1 MFDLNKIIDIIKGSD
16 REVFLAKENEDLV
29 VIMSVNRYRELSKIS
44 SEAERIR
51 KNNPVNNDSFV
62 NSIKEVK
69 EENYPDYVKKTIMPE
84 IDTNV

>member
-16 REVFLAKENEDLV
+16 REVFLAKENEDPV
-29 VIMSVNRYRELSKIS
+29 VIMSVNRYRELSRIS
-44 SEAERIR
+44 NEAERIG
-51 KNNPVNNDSFV
+51 KNNLVNNDSFV
-62 NSIKEVK
+62 NSIEEVK